1 MERKQFTFY
10 ESFASALRRIK
21 KDADRA
27 KAYDAICNYAL
38 FGELPDL
45 DSLPDSAAIAF
56 ELIKPTL
63 DASAKKAKSG
73 KSGGETKQTE
83 SKPQANAKQTKSKP
97 QANAK
102 QTKREK
108 EGEKEKEVEGEI
120 EIEKENECYI
130 LPSEERKDKKEIP
143 SALHAEKRKIGKYVE
158 LTVAEYAELIRD
170 LGTAEFGARR
180 KAVDIPENEGK
191 DFYALI
197 RGAG

>member
-27 KAYDAICNYAL
+27 KAYDAICEYAL
-38 FGELPDL
+38 HGTLPDV
-45 DSLPDSAAIAF
+45 DSLPDAAAIAF

-63 DASAKKAKSG
+63 DSSAKKAKSG
-73 KSGGETKQTE
+73 RTGGETKQTG
-83 SKPQANAKQTKSKP
+83 SKQEANEKQIE
-97 QANAK
+97 
-102 QTKREK
+102 REK
-108 EGEKEKEVEGEI
+108 EDEKEKEVEV

-130 LPSEERKDKKEIP
+130 LPSEERREKKEILSVLP
-143 SALHAEKRKIGKYVE
+143 PEKRKIGKYVE

>member
-27 KAYDAICNYAL
+27 KAYDAICDYAL
-38 FGELPDL
+38 HGMLPDV
-45 DSLPDSAAIAF
+45 DALPDAAAIAF

-73 KSGGETKQTE
+73 KSGGEAKQTE
-83 SKPQANAKQTKSKP
+83 SKPQANVKQT
-97 QANAK
+97 A
-102 QTKREK
+102 REK

-120 EIEKENECYI
+120 EVEKENECYI

-143 SALHAEKRKIGKYVE
+143 SVLPAEKRKIGKYVE